1 MWTPS
6 SASVE
11 HARPARAEARTA
23 RAAARERAQLP
34 AVVRAQVL
42 EHVEV
47 PVAAAHAEVAGVA
60 AVPTVEKVVD
70 LDDLLAEDEAAG
82 PLAGAFGAALDL
94 DAHGA
99 GLSPVS
105 RGVKTVSP

>member
-1 MWTPS
+1 M
-6 SASVE
+6 E

-47 PVAAAHAEVAGVA
+47 PVAAAHAEVVGVA
-60 AVPTVEKVVD
+60 AVPAVEEVVD
-70 LDDLLAEDEAAG
+70 LDGLFAEDEAAG
-82 PLAGAFGAALDL
+82 PPPGAPGAAPAL
-94 DAHGA
+94 GA
-99 GLSPVS
+99 PAPG
-105 RGVKTVSP
+105 VSPPPPPRQTA